1 VSEPAASADFTPHE
15 RALLEGLH
23 FRFAE
28 FETLQEALRANALPD
43 NAVTHKLEVP
53 PPGTIAEIPSGDA
66 GDLLARQGQDQLDH
80 GAAALVLLNGGMAT
94 RFGGRVKGAV
104 DALPG
109 HSFLSLQMRRLQALA
124 ADGAACPLLLMN
136 SEATDRATREHLE
149 GNDYFGLARDDAFL
163 FTQSG
168 APRLRAD
175 GSLYRDAS
183 GALSI
188 YGPGHG
194 DLLPS
199 LRRSG
204 ALHWARERGVTHLLV
219 ANVDNLGAALD
230 PSLLGMF
237 TGSGREMMVEVCDK
251 RSDDVGGCPAS
262 VGGRVQIVE
271 GFAFPKGFD
280 QQSLPVF
287 NTNTLWFRT
296 DALERELPLR
306 WYPVRKKVDGA
317 DVVQFEQLVGQASW
331 FLDSLFTRVP
341 RERFA
346 PVKSPEDL
354 AGIQGALREM
364 FPGAR

>member
-1 VSEPAASADFTPHE
+1 
-15 RALLEGLH
+15 
-23 FRFAE
+23 
-28 FETLQEALRANALPD
+28 
-43 NAVTHKLEVP
+43 
-53 PPGTIAEIPSGDA
+53 
-66 GDLLARQGQDQLDH
+66 
-80 GAAALVLLNGGMAT
+80 
-94 RFGGRVKGAV
+94 
-104 DALPG
+104 
-109 HSFLSLQMRRLQALA
+109 MRRLQALA
-124 ADGAACPLLLMN
+124 TGGAACPLLLMN
-136 SEATDRATREHLE
+136 SDATDQQTREHLD
-149 GNDYFGLARDDAFL
+149 GNGYFGLPHDDVFL

-168 APRLRAD
+168 APRLRGD

-204 ALHWARERGVTHLLV
+204 ALEWARRRGVTHLLV

-230 PSLLGMF
+230 PALLGMF
-237 TGSGREMMVEVCDK
+237 AGSGREMMVEVCDK
-251 RSDDVGGCPAS
+251 RREDVGGCPAS

-287 NTNTLWFRT
+287 NTNTLWFRA

-306 WYPVRKKVDGA
+306 WYQVRKKVDGSE
-317 DVVQFEQLVGQASW
+317 VVQFEQLVGQASW

-354 AGIQGALREM
+354 DGIQSALREM